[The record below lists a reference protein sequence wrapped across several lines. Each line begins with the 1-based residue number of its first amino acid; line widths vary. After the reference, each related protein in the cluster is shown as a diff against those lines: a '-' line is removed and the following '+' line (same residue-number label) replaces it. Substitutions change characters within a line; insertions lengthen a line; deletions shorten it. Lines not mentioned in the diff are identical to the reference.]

1 MNKITFITP
10 EFAVSG
16 ELSPSDY
23 AELAARG
30 FKTIIN
36 NRPDN
41 ESEGQL
47 PASLHEEVARQ
58 NGLEYVHV
66 PTTQR
71 ELFTDAVVGAM
82 ADAMTKQLG
91 PILAHCKSGMR
102 SSILW
107 AVVSARTTPVAEVI
121 ATLQS
126 HGIDLSFLHDEL
138 EHQAA
143 SRSGS

>member
-1 MNKITFITP
+1 MNDITFITP
-10 EFAVSG
+10 QFAITG
-16 ELSPSDY
+16 ELGPSDY

-30 FKTIIN
+30 FRTIIN
-36 NRPDN
+36 NRPDG

-47 PASLHEEVARQ
+47 SARQHEEVARQ

-71 ELFTDAVVGAM
+71 EIFTDAVVGAM
-82 ADAMTKQLG
+82 ADAMAKPG

-102 SSILW
+102 SSVLW
-107 AVVSARTTPVAEVI
+107 AVVSARTAPVAEVL

-126 HGIDLSFLHDEL
+126 QQIDLSFLHDEL
-138 EHQAA
+138 EQQAA
-143 SRSGS
+143 RHARA